1 MLAETVATIDGTIIL
16 RLERDFGLL
25 AAVSASH
32 CEHLATFDA
41 VTAALTFAAA
51 IATTHGLILET
62 FLRVE
67 FLFARTENKFFSAVL
82 AYEGFVFKSHQKN
95 LLTKKKILTF
105 DTELALP
112 NQYAGNY
119 ITVYEKSK
127 TVSRLTIT
135 AQKFIINRAVNIEFT
150 EVKNYANDGSQQ
162 VRYHRR

>member
-1 MLAETVATIDGTIIL
+1 MLAETVAAIDVTIIL

-82 AYEGFVFKSHQKN
+82 A
-95 LLTKKKILTF
+95 
-105 DTELALP
+105 
-112 NQYAGNY
+112 
-119 ITVYEKSK
+119 
-127 TVSRLTIT
+127 
-135 AQKFIINRAVNIEFT
+135 
-150 EVKNYANDGSQQ
+150 
-162 VRYHRR
+162 